1 MLRDNTERLWKLAKE
16 CDCQKNDCSPRNHRL
31 CPICNNLML
40 YGSHFTNPK
49 TINSE
54 YAWNIDL
61 IIPKKDGGSSK
72 IHNLRA
78 VHIKCNTSKK
88 NQDQSNEYNK

>member
-1 MLRDNTERLWKLAKE
+1 MLRDNTERLWKEAKE
-16 CDCQKNDCSPRNHRL
+16 CDCGRQDCNPRNHRI
-31 CPICNNLML
+31 CPICNKLML

-54 YAWNIDL
+54 YSWNIDL
-61 IIPKKDGGSSK
+61 IVPKKDGGSTK

-78 VHIKCNTSKK
+78 VHIKCNASRKHK
-88 NQDQSNEYNK
+88 DQSNEYVK